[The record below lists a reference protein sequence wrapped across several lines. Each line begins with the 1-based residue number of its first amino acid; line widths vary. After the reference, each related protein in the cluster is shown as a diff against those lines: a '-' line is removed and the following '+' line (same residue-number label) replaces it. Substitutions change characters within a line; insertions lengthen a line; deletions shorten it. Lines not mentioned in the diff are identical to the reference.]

1 MQSRP
6 RHRVY
11 VTGGQGS
18 SVARHNIQLLLHAI
32 ITGPL
37 TPSTLNFSLILCPV
51 VHHHVHYQLVLGCPC
66 FARFAFGCLIQVS
79 GICLLT
85 GGATPTGLLHKNA
98 KILFLGL
105 DNAGKTVSIGIV
117 AIFHLQRVLIEDVLS
132 DTASHAEERPS
143 GHVATHAPS

>member
-51 VHHHVHYQLVLGCPC
+51 VHHHVHYQLVLGRPC
-66 FARFAFGCLIQVS
+66 SAWCVAHAASYPRALQLINSV
-79 GICLLT
+79 
-85 GGATPTGLLHKNA
+85 GLLHKNA

-105 DNAGKTVSIGIV
+105 DNAGKTVR
-117 AIFHLQRVLIEDVLS
+117 F
-132 DTASHAEERPS
+132 
-143 GHVATHAPS
+143 